1 MTTHI
6 ETERLILREWHA
18 EDLPAF
24 ARINADPLI
33 MEYFPRTLSE
43 AQTKKLVKH
52 FRDHFK
58 AHGFGFYAVEV
69 KDKSQFIGFCGIG
82 YVSEKMP
89 FAPAIEIAWRLDYA
103 YWGKGYGT
111 EAARAVLN
119 HAFTDLNLKEIV
131 AYSVEDNTR
140 AIHMMNKLD
149 LKKDAKG
156 SFHRP
161 GLAKDHPNGDYAL
174 YRLKKKDFTDS

>member
-1 MTTHI
+1 MHI
-6 ETERLILREWHA
+6 ETDRLILREWMP

-43 AQTKKLVKH
+43 VQTKKLVKR
-52 FRDHFK
+52 FTEHFK
-58 AHGFGFYAVEV
+58 AHNFGFYAAET
-69 KDKSQFIGFCGIG
+69 KDTQDFIGFCGIG
-82 YVSEKMP
+82 HVSDKMP
-89 FAPAIEIAWRLDYA
+89 FAPTVEIAWRLDYA

-119 HAFTDLNLKEIV
+119 HAFTDLDLKEIV

-140 AIHMMNKLD
+140 ALHMMGKLG

-156 SFHRP
+156 GFHRP
-161 GLAKDHPNGDYAL
+161 GLAKDHPNGEYAL